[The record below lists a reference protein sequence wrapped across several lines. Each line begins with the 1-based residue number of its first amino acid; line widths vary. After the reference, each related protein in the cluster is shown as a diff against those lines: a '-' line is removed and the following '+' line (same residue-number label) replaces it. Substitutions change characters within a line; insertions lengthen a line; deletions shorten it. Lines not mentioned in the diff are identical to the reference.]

1 VITALKSAGTPAKK
15 IPTTG
20 QDATLQGME
29 YVLQNFQCG
38 SVYKPIYLEAQD
50 AVAVA
55 TYLRAGQDPPA
66 SLLNGTTTDPKN
78 PATTEP
84 ASLLTPYW
92 VNAANMESTVIKD
105 KFIKVADLC
114 AAVGAPV
121 CTAAGIQ

>member
-1 VITALKSAGTPAKK
+1 LTR
-15 IPTTG
+15 
-20 QDATLQGME
+20 Q
-29 YVLQNFQCG
+29 
-38 SVYKPIYLEAQD
+38 AQD

-78 PATTEP
+78 SATTEP

-114 AAVGAPV
+114 AAVGATV